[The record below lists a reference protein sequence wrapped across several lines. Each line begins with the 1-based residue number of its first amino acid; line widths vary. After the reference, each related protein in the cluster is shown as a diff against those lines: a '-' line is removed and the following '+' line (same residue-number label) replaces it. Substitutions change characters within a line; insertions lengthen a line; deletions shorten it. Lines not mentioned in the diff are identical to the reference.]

1 MRMRMAA
8 GILLMVLGVTWVST
22 HIFLLSVYDY
32 PLTIGMLMIA
42 WSILALIGGFLCLK
56 RRYWGICLTSALF
69 VVAFGVVGF
78 SLSSAFSWFIV
89 VVGIVAT
96 ILIAL
101 GKKDWQAVSD

>member
-1 MRMRMAA
+1 MRMAA
-8 GILLMVLGVTWVST
+8 GILLMVLGATWLST
-22 HIFLLSVYDY
+22 HIYFLSVYDY

-89 VVGIVAT
+89 VVGIAAT
-96 ILIAL
+96 ILISL
-101 GKKDWQAVSD
+101 GKKDWQEVPD